1 MIQKPRGTLDYL
13 PEKAELWQY
22 LEQRA
27 SNWFERYGYRR
38 IITPTFESTD
48 LFVRSIGSSTDI
60 VQKEMYTFDDK
71 KGRSLTLKPEG
82 TAPIVRAYLEN
93 HLDQMAKPV
102 KLYYIAPMFRY
113 ERPQAGRYREFYQMG
128 VEAIGSS
135 DPSLDAETVHLFI
148 SYLDDLGLTGLEL
161 LINSMGCREDRARF
175 TKELR
180 TFLDG
185 TKLCKTCTQRTE
197 MNPLRVFDCKNESC
211 KKSLEKSPKLL
222 DYICDRCRKHFEI
235 VQSYLKELG
244 VNYQVNPNL
253 VRGFD
258 YYTKTTF
265 EVVSSSLGA
274 QDALGGG
281 GRYDYLIED
290 YGGNKTPAIG
300 FAFGLE
306 RIELALKKQNI
317 SVAEHIPLKAFIVY
331 YNEDAKKVAFKAMSK
346 LREEGLSVDMDFE
359 SKSFKAQLKQAD
371 KKVVPYVI
379 IIGPEEIEK
388 NEYILKDMK
397 AGEQSHL
404 RFEKIAEHL
413 KKGNG
418 K

>member
-22 LEQRA
+22 LEKRA

-48 LFVRSIGSSTDI
+48 LFTRSIGPSTDI
-60 VQKEMYTFDDK
+60 VQKEMYTFKDK
-71 KGRSLTLKPEG
+71 KGRSITLRPEG
-82 TAPIVRAYLEN
+82 TAPIVRAYLEEN
-93 HLDQMAKPV
+93 LDQLPKPV
-102 KLYYIAPMFRY
+102 KLYYIGQMFRY

-135 DPSLDAETVHLFI
+135 DPAVDAETIHLFI
-148 SYLDDLGLTGLEL
+148 SYLDDLGLTDLDL
-161 LINSMGCREDRARF
+161 LINSMGCREDRIKFSA
-175 TKELR
+175 ELR
-180 TFLDG
+180 KYLDSV
-185 TKLCKTCTQRTE
+185 KLCKTCSQRTDV
-197 MNPLRVFDCKNESC
+197 NPLRVFDCKNTAC
-211 KKSLEKSPKLL
+211 IKTLAKAPRLL
-222 DYICDRCRKHFEI
+222 DFVCERCLKHFES
-235 VQSYLKELG
+235 VKNYLSQLKVDFEI
-244 VNYQVNPNL
+244 NPNL

-258 YYTKTTF
+258 YYTRTTF
-265 EVVSSSLGA
+265 EVVSKQLGA

-281 GRYDYLIED
+281 GRYDYLVED
-290 YGGNKTPAIG
+290 YGGKKTAAIG

-317 SVAEHIPLKAFIVY
+317 SVSERIPLKVFMVY
-331 YNEDAKKVAFKAMSK
+331 YDEEAKKAAFKAMSE

-359 SKSFKAQLKQAD
+359 SRSFKAQLKLAD
-371 KKVVPYVI
+371 KKKVPYSVI
-379 IIGPEEIEK
+379 VGPGEMEK
-388 NEYILKDMK
+388 KVFLLKDMK
-397 AGEQSHL
+397 TGEQREL
-404 RFEKIAEHL
+404 KLDKLKDEL